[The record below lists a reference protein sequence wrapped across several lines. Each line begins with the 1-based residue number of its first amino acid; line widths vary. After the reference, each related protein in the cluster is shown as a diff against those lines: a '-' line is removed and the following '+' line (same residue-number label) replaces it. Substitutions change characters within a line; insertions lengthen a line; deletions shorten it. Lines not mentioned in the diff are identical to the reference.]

1 MYIQRIK
8 REGAALDLNLQSAM
22 EEFGSGSAT
31 PNSSIVE
38 NAELKAELKKMSNLL
53 RQLVDLKK
61 QQNMMAALFYC
72 CVIAIGVV
80 YVLISGR

>member
-1 MYIQRIK
+1 MYIERIT
-8 REGAALDLNLQSAM
+8 REGAALDLNLQSAV

-31 PNSSIVE
+31 PNSSTV
-38 NAELKAELKKMSNLL
+38 AELKAELKKMSKLL

>member
-1 MYIQRIK
+1 MYIERIT
-8 REGAALDLNLQSAM
+8 REGAALDLNLQSAV

-31 PNSSIVE
+31 PNSSTV
-38 NAELKAELKKMSNLL
+38 AELKAELKKMSKLL

-72 CVIAIGVV
+72 CVIAVGVV